1 MSDRLLVSKRD
12 AASLLSVSVRTI
24 ENLIAAKR
32 LVARKLGRR
41 TLIPRSAIEQLARRD
56 TPSPSIEAA
65 EVRHEPN
72 ATNQ

>member
-32 LVARKLGRR
+32 LIARKLGRR

-56 TPSPSIEAA
+56 VPSPALEAKGG
-65 EVRHEPN
+65 VR
-72 ATNQ
+72 

>member
-1 MSDRLLVSKRD
+1 MSDKLLVSKRD
-12 AASLLSVSVRTI
+12 AALLLSVSVRTI

-56 TPSPSIEAA
+56 VPSPSLEAA
-65 EVRHEPN
+65 EVRAD
-72 ATNQ
+72 ATNN

>member
-1 MSDRLLVSKRD
+1 MNDRLLVSKRE

-41 TLIPRSAIEQLARRD
+41 TLIPRSALEQFIRRD
-56 TPSPSIEAA
+56 TPSPSLEAA
-65 EVRHEPN
+65 ASR
-72 ATNQ
+72 